1 MVARRGSEVSVQVLQ
16 LIQLIQTIQLIQG
29 GDFMPLISLDEI
41 ARAIANGLNCDHR
54 VFCLQLLRLIANG
67 QPVSPEQ
74 LATTLN
80 ISRDQVNTILRQL
93 TDIEYDREG
102 NIVASGLSLVPTPH
116 HFHIDGHALY
126 TWCAIDAL
134 AYPYILQ
141 RPAHVES
148 PCPVTGIKSS
158 LHITP
163 ENILSLEPAS
173 TVVSLVIPE
182 TAKTFCNV
190 RGTFC
195 CYVHFFSSPEAAE
208 MWRSQ
213 HQEVIILPV
222 EEAYRIARLVAMY
235 RYGEVIFMLRFDSNM
250 L

>member
-1 MVARRGSEVSVQVLQ
+1 MHQLQVLQ
-16 LIQLIQTIQLIQG
+16 LLQVLQPIQLIQRE
-29 GDFMPLISLDEI
+29 DSMPLSSLDEI

-54 VFCLQLLRLIANG
+54 AFCLHLLRLLANG

-74 LATTLN
+74 LTTTLN

-93 TDIEYDREG
+93 TDIEYDRQG

-116 HFHIDGHALY
+116 HFHLNEHTLY

-141 RPAHVES
+141 QPAQVES
-148 PCPVTGIKSS
+148 PCPVTGIKIS
-158 LHITP
+158 LNITP

-173 TVVSLVIPE
+173 TVVSFVIPE
-182 TAKTFCNV
+182 AAKTFCNV

-222 EEAYRIARLVAMY
+222 DDAYHVARMVARY
-235 RYGEVIFMLRFDSNM
+235 RYGEVISMLRIDSNM